1 MATTGDARAG
11 VPVPFSQRQHILD
24 TALSLMSQHGVDGTS
39 MRDLASAAGLNV
51 ATIYHYFS
59 SKRDLLVAVLEE
71 RGFVADLQAG
81 QVVYESNSG
90 LSDLLIEMFDSQL
103 EVEDF
108 IRLMLG
114 EVMRGEETAGA
125 VGTELWESTRSS
137 LETWLEVN
145 EPGLCARIGAATATR
160 IILAVMVG
168 VFFEY
173 VAGVLNESPAEA
185 FRLRAKE
192 LANVLGAES

>member
-1 MATTGDARAG
+1 MAATSDARADA
-11 VPVPFSQRQHILD
+11 PAPFSQRQHILD

-71 RGFVADLQAG
+71 RGFVADLQDGDVVHESTAG
-81 QVVYESNSG
+81 LAE
-90 LSDLLIEMFDSQL
+90 LLAQMFDSLL

-108 IRLMLG
+108 VRLMLG

-145 EPGLCARIGAATATR
+145 EPELCQRIGAPVVTR
-160 IILAVMVG
+160 IVLAAMVG

-173 VAGVLNESPAEA
+173 VTGMLDDPAEA
-185 FRLRAKE
+185 FRMRAKE
-192 LANVLGAES
+192 LASVLGALN

>member
-1 MATTGDARAG
+1 MAATSDVSSGAPA
-11 VPVPFSQRQHILD
+11 PFSQRQHILD

-81 QVVYESNSG
+81 QVVHQSTTG
-90 LSDLLIEMFDSQL
+90 LYDLLVQMFESLL
-103 EVEDF
+103 EVEEF
-108 IRLMLG
+108 VRLMMG
-114 EVMRGEETAGA
+114 EVMRGEETASE
-125 VGTELWESTRSS
+125 VGDELWEGTRKS

-145 EPGLCARIGAATATR
+145 EPALCQRTGADVVTR
-160 IILAVMVG
+160 IVVDVMVG
-168 VFFEY
+168 VFFAY
-173 VAGVLNESPAEA
+173 VSGVLEGDPLEA

-192 LANVLGAES
+192 LTTVLGTGA

>member
-1 MATTGDARAG
+1 MAQPGETRPARAG
-11 VPVPFSQRQHILD
+11 SSQRQHILD
-24 TALSLMSQHGVDGTS
+24 TALSLMSANGVDGTS

-81 QVVYESNSG
+81 QIVYESNSG
-90 LSDLLIEMFDSQL
+90 LFELLAEIFDSFLQ
-103 EVEDF
+103 VEDF

-125 VGTELWESTRSS
+125 VGNELWASTRTS
-137 LETWLEVN
+137 LEAWLEVH
-145 EPGLCARIGAATATR
+145 EPELCQRIGAAVATR
-160 IILAVMVG
+160 IVLAVMVG

-173 VAGVLNESPAEA
+173 VSGVLVGDPADA
-185 FRLRAKE
+185 FRLRAQE
-192 LANVLGAES
+192 LATVLGAAT